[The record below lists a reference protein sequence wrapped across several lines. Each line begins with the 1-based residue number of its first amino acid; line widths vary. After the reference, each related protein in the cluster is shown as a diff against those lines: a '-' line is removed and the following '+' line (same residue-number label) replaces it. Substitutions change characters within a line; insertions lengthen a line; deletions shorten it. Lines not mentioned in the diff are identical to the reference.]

1 MLDALPGST
10 LLEAGVGE
18 ATTLCEVLRCSGK
31 SWSCAAGFDL
41 AWSRIAV
48 ARSHVASLDSP
59 PELFTG
65 NFSRSRCV
73 RRRSIL
79 CLPHTPSSRII
90 GAKPK
95 LCANWRGSPAIGSS
109 FANLPT
115 NSECCDTYAHR
126 GTRIL
131 SRTARSRH
139 SGGIEDCRSP
149 APGHQLVRKQ
159 RDQVTCPGETPP
171 PVPRQTFL
179 RVRFADTPSSPCA
192 GICFVPTASRPTP
205 CSTVIHAC
213 FPRTKSWPANSQTL
227 NFSHDCPCV
236 GGTS

>member
-1 MLDALPGST
+1 MRS
-10 LLEAGVGE
+10 V
-18 ATTLCEVLRCSGK
+18 EVLGK

-149 APGHQLVRKQ
+149 APGHQLVPKQ
-159 RDQVTCPGETPP
+159 RDQVTCPGETPASGATP
-171 PVPRQTFL
+171 DFLACPICGHSLESLRGNLFCPDCLKAYPVL
-179 RVRFADTPSSPCA
+179 DNNPCLLSKNE
-192 GICFVPTASRPTP
+192 ILASKFTD
-205 CSTVIHAC
+205 AKL
-213 FPRTKSWPANSQTL
+213 FP
-227 NFSHDCPCV
+227 
-236 GGTS
+236 